1 MFDVNAIS
9 PGTEFMTE
17 LNAKLDYF
25 IKHKVNTDPLYAKVR
40 NHFFIRINRFICAS
54 YSYGIIFCI

>member
-25 IKHKVNTDPLYAKVR
+25 IKHKVNTDPLHTKTIKS
-40 NHFFIRINRFICAS
+40 F
-54 YSYGIIFCI
+54 

>member
-40 NHFFIRINRFICAS
+40 NHFSIRLTLFI
-54 YSYGIIFCI
+54 